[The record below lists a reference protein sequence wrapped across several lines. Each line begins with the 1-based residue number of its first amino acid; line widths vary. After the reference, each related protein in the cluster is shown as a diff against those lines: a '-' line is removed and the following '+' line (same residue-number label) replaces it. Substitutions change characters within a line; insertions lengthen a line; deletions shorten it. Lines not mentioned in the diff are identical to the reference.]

1 MGAIVVSVPAGLV
14 NLRMDRKELGLTG
27 RQFQDAKRGVFAAM
41 GREWH
46 ETYLRRHFQ
55 EDATARYGYT
65 RRKGSGR
72 SPGEKGFASTYAG
85 RKLRRFGHAR
95 PLVFT
100 GEGERLAQMLDL
112 RVSSSQSRVVLP
124 RKFNFKNPKSRVDM
138 RAELTRVLQPEADE
152 ISQVGATTLGR
163 EVDEILNQQT

>member
-1 MGAIVVSVPAGLV
+1 MMIPPGFV
-14 NLRMDRKELGLTG
+14 NLRLDREQLGLTG
-27 RQFQDAKRGVFAAM
+27 RQFQAVKRAVFAAM

-46 ETYLRRHFQ
+46 GKYLQLHFD
-55 EDATARYGYT
+55 EGAAARYGYT
-65 RRKGSGR
+65 RRKPR
-72 SPGEKGFASTYAG
+72 YLAKK
-85 RKLRRFGHAR
+85 RKLLGAAASI
-95 PLVFT
+95 PLQYT
-100 GEGERLAQMLDL
+100 GEGKRLAQMLDL